1 MKQILNSS
9 TCILIKN
16 LDEIN
21 YLEKFKLNL
30 NEVYFFCKD
39 YDLSDHFKYS
49 EKYKIA
55 YSKKVNIYNFIK
67 TQNIDSI
74 IFTYLNEYSLNEANF
89 ISDNFKSTIS
99 KIGFFV
105 RENFYKYFSS
115 NFYYEE
121 NDTQDFWNWNYGE
134 GAISNIKLT
143 NYFPFEV
150 TFSCEVR
157 WPSLIKKDNKIDLN
171 RLIDNE
177 NNIVENY
184 ENRKFIYFCDGF
196 GKKDIKF
203 YFEKNK
209 IFEEDPRNLNFNI

>member
-1 MKQILNSS
+1 MRYI
-9 TCILIKN
+9 
-16 LDEIN
+16 
-21 YLEKFKLNL
+21 
-30 NEVYFFCKD
+30 FCKD

-55 YSKKVNIYNFIK
+55 YSKKVNIYNFII
-67 TQNIDSI
+67 TQKIDSI

-150 TFSCEVR
+150 TFFVR
-157 WPSLIKKDNKIDLN
+157 STVAIINKK
-171 RLIDNE
+171 R
-177 NNIVENY
+177 
-184 ENRKFIYFCDGF
+184 
-196 GKKDIKF
+196 
-203 YFEKNK
+203 
-209 IFEEDPRNLNFNI
+209 